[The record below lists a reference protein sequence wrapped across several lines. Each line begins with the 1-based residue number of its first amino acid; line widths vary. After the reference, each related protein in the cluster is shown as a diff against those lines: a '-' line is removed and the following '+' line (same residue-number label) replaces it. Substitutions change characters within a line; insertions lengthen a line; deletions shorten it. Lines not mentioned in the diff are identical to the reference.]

1 MKTCNLYTVKNTPS
15 EARRNTSSV
24 IYYYIDFDF
33 ERDDVAPNVPT
44 WRTLRGVIETIWDT
58 LSVCDLTLMDGHYI
72 CAYMTNG
79 TTRKVR
85 YIRVDDERREMII
98 SRV

>member
-1 MKTCNLYTVKNTPS
+1 MKTCNLSTVKNTTN
-15 EARRNTSSV
+15 EVRRDTSSV
-24 IYYYIDFDF
+24 MYYYIDFEYD
-33 ERDDVAPNVPT
+33 ELAPNVPT
-44 WRTLRGVIETIWDT
+44 WRTLRATIEVIWDT
-58 LSVCDLTLMDGHYI
+58 LAISDLNSLNGHYI
-72 CAYMTNG
+72 CAYMANG